1 LLCATKLSTEQEPTL
16 TDFDASDE
24 EGDFELSLE
33 TETGLLTN
41 ANQHGKGKEHFS
53 FSIFALLFRTG
64 GRDLADVQHFCCL
77 LQPMSV

>member
-1 LLCATKLSTEQEPTL
+1 MCNKLSTEQEPTL

-53 FSIFALLFRTG
+53 FFNICFVVRDRGRIF
-64 GRDLADVQHFCCL
+64 
-77 LQPMSV
+77 

>member
-1 LLCATKLSTEQEPTL
+1 MMHYSFMCNKLSTKLTEQEPTL

-41 ANQHGKGKEHFS
+41 ANQHGKGKEHYS
-53 FSIFALLFRTG
+53 FSIFALLLDEG
-64 GRDLADVQHFCCL
+64 VGK
-77 LQPMSV
+77 